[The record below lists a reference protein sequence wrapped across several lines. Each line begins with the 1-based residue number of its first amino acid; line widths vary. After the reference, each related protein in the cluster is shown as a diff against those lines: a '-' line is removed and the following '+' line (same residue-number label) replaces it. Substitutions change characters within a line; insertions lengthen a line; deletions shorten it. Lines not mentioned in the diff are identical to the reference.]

1 MQLLHRNPYFP
12 QVEKEKP
19 SWNILRDDFM
29 MGSKMKDWDKNDNDV
44 DDDDEK
50 VAAVDSSED
59 AEDSE

>member
-1 MQLLHRNPYFP
+1 
-12 QVEKEKP
+12 
-19 SWNILRDDFM
+19 M